1 MALRCGPPL
10 TVSDCRCLLPSPCP
24 TNPPSPPASPGTR
37 TPPVRGPNIRALDG
51 DRRADVVIIGGG
63 FTGLSAA
70 AHLAKSGAN
79 VALIEAH
86 RFGDGAS
93 GRNGGQLGTGQ
104 RSLARGTGGRARLDP
119 RQGAVRPRRGGQG
132 ASPRIRLGQR
142 HRHRLHAG
150 PALGRAQEALC
161 RRLPQIC
168 RLHAR
173 ARRLSAHH
181 LHGRRRDRRAARLD
195 ALFRRHARHR
205 HRPHPSAEAGH
216 RHGAG
221 GGGSRRASVREHQGD
236 RHRHQPAA
244 RCG

>member
-1 MALRCGPPL
+1 MK
-10 TVSDCRCLLPSPCP
+10 
-24 TNPPSPPASPGTR
+24 
-37 TPPVRGPNIRALDG
+37 TPPVRGLNIERLDG

-70 AHLAKSGAN
+70 AHLARSGTD

-93 GRNGGQLGTGQ
+93 GRNGGQLGTGL
-104 RSLARGTGGRARLDP
+104 RDCARRARGRDRLEP
-119 RQGAVRPRRGGQG
+119 RQGAVRSRRRGQG
-132 ASPRIRLGQR
+132 ASSRIRFGER
-142 HRHRLHAG
+142 HRDRLHAG

-173 ARRLSAHH
+173 ARILSAYR
-181 LHGRRRDRRAARLD
+181 LHGCRRDRRAPRLD

-205 HRPHPSAEAGH
+205 HRTHPSAEAHH
-216 RHGAG
+216 RHCARRSR
-221 GGGSRRASVREHQGD
+221 SRRASVREHQGE
-236 RHRHQPAA
+236 RHRLGRRQGAA
-244 RCG
+244 